1 MSFYTFKSVI
11 ITDQIRKLYCST
23 LKTIFDNINYYIS
36 KKNNY
41 YKEIY
46 EKSKE
51 YMDKIDKL
59 SGEFS
64 TNADEYYIIIYK

>member
-46 EKSKE
+46 EK
-51 YMDKIDKL
+51 
-59 SGEFS
+59 
-64 TNADEYYIIIYK
+64 